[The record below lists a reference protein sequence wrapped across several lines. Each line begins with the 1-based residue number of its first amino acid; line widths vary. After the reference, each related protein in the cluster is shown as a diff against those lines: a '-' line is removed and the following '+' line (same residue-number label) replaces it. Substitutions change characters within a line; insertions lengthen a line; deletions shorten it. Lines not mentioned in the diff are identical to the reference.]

1 LNQKKIEELTKERD
15 GFYQSFLQDG
25 KDTLNLLEE
34 ADKKTDFVLLE
45 NVK

>member
-1 LNQKKIEELTKERD
+1 MEKNENANEPV
-15 GFYQSFLQDG
+15 
-25 KDTLNLLEE
+25 NLLEE